1 MESSLLSARN
11 DKFEP
16 FRYPVVPDPHDV
28 GDTPLNSNFW
38 TDEDFEEIDEET
50 DEEEAGFG

>member
-16 FRYPVVPDPHDV
+16 FHYAVVLDPHDV

-38 TDEDFEEIDEET
+38 TDEDFEEIDEEI

>member
-16 FRYPVVPDPHDV
+16 FRYPVPDPHDV

-38 TDEDFEEIDEET
+38 TDEDFEEIDEEI